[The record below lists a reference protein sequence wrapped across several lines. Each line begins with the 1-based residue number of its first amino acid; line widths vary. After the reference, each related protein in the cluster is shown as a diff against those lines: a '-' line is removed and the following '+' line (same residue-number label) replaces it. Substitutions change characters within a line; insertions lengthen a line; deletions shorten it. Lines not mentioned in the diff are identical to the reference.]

1 MINFI
6 VLASHVDW
14 WGGWAYGPRFLTD
27 MIPYFMYFMVP
38 LFMKLPDFST
48 GRKTNA
54 ACMIICLISFSF
66 FVNYRGATVHET
78 WLWNDRMHTNDLENA
93 RLWDW
98 GDLQFLAG
106 IT

>member
-1 MINFI
+1 
-6 VLASHVDW
+6 
-14 WGGWAYGPRFLTD
+14 
-27 MIPYFMYFMVP
+27 
-38 LFMKLPDFST
+38 
-48 GRKTNA
+48 
-54 ACMIICLISFSF
+54 MIICLISFSF